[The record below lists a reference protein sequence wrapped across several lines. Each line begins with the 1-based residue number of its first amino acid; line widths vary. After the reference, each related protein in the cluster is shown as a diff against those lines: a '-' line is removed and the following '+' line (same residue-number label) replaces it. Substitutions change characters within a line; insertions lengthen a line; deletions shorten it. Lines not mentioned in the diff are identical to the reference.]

1 MKLTGKELVG
11 VTGAAGFVGSHLARC
26 LLRREFK
33 VRLLVHRSPLPADIR
48 DHPKIETVPGSI
60 NDGKTVEQ
68 FLQGVDILF
77 HLASAL
83 GNRVIPEA
91 AFFRINRD
99 GTDTVMQ
106 AAARSGV
113 KKVVHFS
120 SAGVYGKTS
129 GQIPLKESD
138 PCFPI
143 DVYERSKLA
152 GEEAARRCADR
163 LDISVIRP
171 GWVYGEG
178 DRRTF
183 KLIKQ
188 IHSGPFFIAGSG
200 RIKHSPIYIDDLTQ
214 TSLLVAERGKRGEVY
229 NAGREVASVEEMVH
243 TIAAV
248 LGKKIFPLKVPMFL
262 VYPPA
267 FCLGK
272 LFALFG
278 REAPL
283 NPARLAFFLRGK
295 PLNSAKIKTQLGAV
309 FQAPFEE
316 GTKRAVAWYRQ
327 EGWL

>member
-11 VTGAAGFVGSHLARC
+11 VTGAAGFVGSHLVRY
-26 LLRREFK
+26 LVSREFK
-33 VRLLVHRSPLPADIR
+33 VRVLVHRSPLAEDIR
-48 DHPKIETVPGSI
+48 DHERIETFHGSI
-60 NDGKTVEQ
+60 NDGKGVDK
-68 FLQGVDILF
+68 FLKGADILF

-83 GNRVIPEA
+83 GSRVISEA
-91 AFFRINRD
+91 AFFRINRE

-106 AAARSGV
+106 AAARSGI

-129 GQIPLKESD
+129 GRIPLKEAD
-138 PCFPI
+138 PCFPV

-152 GEEAARRCADR
+152 GEEAARRYADR

-188 IHSGPFFIAGSG
+188 IHSGLFFIAGSG
-200 RIKHSPIYIDDLTQ
+200 RIKHSPIYIGDLVRTA
-214 TSLLVAERGKRGEVY
+214 LLTAEKGKRGEIY
-229 NAGREVASVEEMVH
+229 NAGSEVATVEEMVN

-272 LFALFG
+272 LFTLFG
-278 REAPL
+278 REASL
-283 NPARLAFFLRGK
+283 NPAKLAFFLRGK
-295 PLNSAKIKTQLGAV
+295 PLDSDKIKTDLKAAFRTPFGEGIKQAV
-309 FQAPFEE
+309 
-316 GTKRAVAWYRQ
+316 TWYRE